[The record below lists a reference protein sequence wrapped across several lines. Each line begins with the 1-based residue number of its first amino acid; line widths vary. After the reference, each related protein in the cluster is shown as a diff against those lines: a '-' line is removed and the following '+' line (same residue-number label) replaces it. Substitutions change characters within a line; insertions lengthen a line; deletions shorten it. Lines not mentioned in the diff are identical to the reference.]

1 MVNNPIKILHYTPS
15 LERTWGGTA
24 FYMQLLAKELGKLV
38 KLDVAS
44 HTSMNELIMEHCTV
58 HRLSSWKNIFQ
69 LRKEWKEL
77 LNCVSPDIVHINCC
91 WTPSCALLQRWAQ
104 AWGYKVVLTPHGM
117 LEPWILARHY
127 WTRKMPALL
136 LYQKAAVEQAD
147 CLHATAVS
155 EKRNLLDLGYNTKI
169 EVIANGVDIEN
180 IELKKSWRRNK
191 EILFLSRV
199 HVKKGIEFL
208 IEAVAKLKNELED
221 YVVNVAG
228 EGEATYVEE
237 LKRLAEKSGVGEIVH
252 FTGGVYSNQ
261 KWELFQRADLFV
273 LPTYSENFGIVV
285 AEALASGTPVITTK
299 GTPWNDLESNCCGWW
314 TEVGAEPTVQALRA
328 FLTLSEN
335 ELEVMGRNG
344 RKLVEEKYAERKVAE
359 EFVKLYNKI
368 MKV

>member
-1 MVNNPIKILHYTPS
+1 MKIVHYTPS
-15 LERTWGGTA
+15 LDRTWGGTA
-24 FYMQLLAKELGKLV
+24 FYMQLLTKELGRLV
-38 KLDVAS
+38 ELHVAS
-44 HTSMNELIMEHCTV
+44 HASMNELMMEHCTV

-69 LRKEWKEL
+69 LKQEWKGL
-77 LNCVSPDIVHINCC
+77 LDCVSPDIVHINCC

-127 WTRKMPALL
+127 WTRKVPALL
-136 LYQKAAVEQAD
+136 LYQKAAVERAD
-147 CLHATAVS
+147 YLHATAVS
-155 EKRNLLDLGYNTKI
+155 EKENLLKLGYNTKI
-169 EVIANGVDIEN
+169 EVIANGVDVES

-208 IEAVAKLKNELED
+208 IEAVANLKNELEA

-228 EGEATYVEE
+228 EGEVAYVEE
-237 LKRLAEKSGVGEIVH
+237 LKLLVEKLGVGEIIR
-252 FTGGVYSNQ
+252 FTGGVYGGQ

-299 GTPWNDLESNCCGWW
+299 GTPWRDLKSNCCGWW
-314 TEVGAEPTVQALRA
+314 TEVGTESTVQALRA
-328 FLTLSEN
+328 FLMLSEK

-344 RKLVEEKYAERKVAE
+344 RKLVEEKYSEHKVAE